1 MRVITHFIA
10 HIVKNINIYIFAHIG
25 AQVKEVKMLN
35 HEKDKVKTAQTR
47 YRERQRRKGRERI
60 CFWLDADLAEKAKKL
75 AILQDERPGTIFA
88 EIFAAGLTQKMRK

>member
-10 HIVKNINIYIFAHIG
+10 HIVKNINAHILAHIG
-25 AQVKEVKMLN
+25 AHVKEVKMLN

-75 AILQDERPGTIFA
+75 AILQEERQGTIFA
-88 EIFAAGLTQKMRK
+88 EIFAAGLIQKMRE